1 MSKDVYRLN
10 VRFDLTKP
18 QEREAVA
25 YLNQLNE
32 IDRKS
37 RNRFI
42 VEAITEQIR
51 RRNAAYDF
59 TLDDIRQV
67 IQEEMQGRFVAIST
81 DLPTEKEELSEEQ
94 RAKNNAQVLSALD
107 MFDCAKPAIYGSEAV
122 LQRKKEPN

>member
-42 VEAITEQIR
+42 VEAINEQIR

-67 IQEEMQGRFVAIST
+67 IQEEMQGRLVAVSSN
-81 DLPTEKEELSEEQ
+81 LPTEKEELSEEQ

-107 MFDCAKPAIYGSEAV
+107 MFD
-122 LQRKKEPN
+122 

>member
-59 TLDDIRQV
+59 TLDDIRLV
-67 IQEEMQGRFVAIST
+67 IQEEMQGRFVAIPADS
-81 DLPTEKEELSEEQ
+81 PEEKEELSEEQ

-107 MFDCAKPAIYGSEAV
+107 MFD
-122 LQRKKEPN
+122 

>member
-10 VRFDLTKP
+10 VRFDLTKS
-18 QEREAVA
+18 QEREAAA

-67 IQEEMQGRFVAIST
+67 IQEEMQGRLVAVSAN
-81 DLPTEKEELSEEQ
+81 LPTEKEELSEEQ

-107 MFDCAKPAIYGSEAV
+107 MFD
-122 LQRKKEPN
+122 

>member
-1 MSKDVYRLN
+1 MNKDVYRLN

-18 QEREAVA
+18 QEREAAA

-51 RRNAAYDF
+51 RRNAAYVF

-67 IQEEMQGRFVAIST
+67 IQEEMQGRFVAVST

-107 MFDCAKPAIYGSEAV
+107 MFD
-122 LQRKKEPN
+122 

>member
-59 TLDDIRQV
+59 TLDD
-67 IQEEMQGRFVAIST
+67 
-81 DLPTEKEELSEEQ
+81 LPTEKEELSEEQ

-107 MFDCAKPAIYGSEAV
+107 MFD
-122 LQRKKEPN
+122 

>member
-81 DLPTEKEELSEEQ
+81 DLPTEKEELSKEQ
-94 RAKNNAQVLSALD
+94 RARNNAQVLSALD
-107 MFDCAKPAIYGSEAV
+107 MFD
-122 LQRKKEPN
+122 

>member
-51 RRNAAYDF
+51 RRNVAYDF

-81 DLPTEKEELSEEQ
+81 DLPTEKEELSEGQ

-107 MFDCAKPAIYGSEAV
+107 MFD
-122 LQRKKEPN
+122 

>member
-10 VRFDLTKP
+10 VRFDLTKS
-18 QEREAVA
+18 QEREAAA

-59 TLDDIRQV
+59 TLDDIRQI

-81 DLPTEKEELSEEQ
+81 DLPTEQ

-107 MFDCAKPAIYGSEAV
+107 MFD
-122 LQRKKEPN
+122 

>member
-10 VRFDLTKP
+10 VRFDLTKS
-18 QEREAVA
+18 QEREAAA

-51 RRNAAYDF
+51 RRNVAYDF

-107 MFDCAKPAIYGSEAV
+107 MFD
-122 LQRKKEPN
+122 

>member
-42 VEAITEQIR
+42 VEAINEQIR
-51 RRNAAYDF
+51 RRNAAYVF

-67 IQEEMQGRFVAIST
+67 IQEEMQGRFVTVST

-107 MFDCAKPAIYGSEAV
+107 MFD
-122 LQRKKEPN
+122 